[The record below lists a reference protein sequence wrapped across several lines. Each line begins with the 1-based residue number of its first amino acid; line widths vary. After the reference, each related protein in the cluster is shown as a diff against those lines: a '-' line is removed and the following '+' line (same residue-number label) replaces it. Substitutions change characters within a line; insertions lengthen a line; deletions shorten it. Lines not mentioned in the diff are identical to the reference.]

1 MALQNLNVSSEANS
15 GQGDR
20 LRDAFILLRK
30 MFAEVYGV
38 TYTSDTQDLS
48 TGSIDFKVDAN
59 RVELTNTAN
68 SGTDG
73 YVLTYD
79 DATGGFTLEQK
90 FDGDITGIVAGSG
103 LSGDAASGEATLNID
118 LNDLTEEVIDTAND
132 LFAFVDSSDSNNTKK
147 ESIAHLV
154 AGIAGAG
161 LTSTSGSLD
170 VIGGDGITANANEIE
185 VTVDD
190 STVELSATDG
200 SGAIRVKD
208 DGITHAKLEPRYT
221 DSKTD
226 YGSISTDTTIDWS
239 AAAVH
244 EITMTGAATL
254 NFNNYK
260 KGQVIDLLITG
271 NVTITFG
278 TVSGTPSINQV
289 GSSTYDGTKTNI
301 IQVLCTDD
309 DATPTFLFAVG
320 DYTSD
325 TNPS

>member
-1 MALQNLNVSSEANS
+1 MASQNLNVSSEANS

-20 LRDAFILLRK
+20 LRDAFISLRK
-30 MFAEVYGV
+30 MFAEVYGI

-48 TGSIDFKVDAN
+48 GTTFKVDAN

-79 DATGGFTLEQK
+79 DSTGGFTLEQK
-90 FDGDITGIVAGSG
+90 FDGEIGDIVAGNG
-103 LSGDAASGEATLNID
+103 LSGVTQADGNESLNLD
-118 LNDLTEEVIDTAND
+118 LNDLTEAQLDTNAD
-132 LFAFVDSSDSNNTKK
+132 YIAFVDTNDSNATRK
-147 ESIAHLV
+147 EAFTDIVS
-154 AGIAGAG
+154 GIAGAG
-161 LTSTSGSLD
+161 ISASSGVLAVNEDNSTL
-170 VIGGDGITANANEIE
+170 EINSD
-185 VTVDD
+185 T
-190 STVELSATDG
+190 L
-200 SGAIRVKD
+200 RVKD
-208 DGITHAKLEPRYT
+208 DGITHDKLEARYT
-221 DSKTD
+221 ASKTD
-226 YGSISTDTTIDWS
+226 YGNISADTTIDWS

-254 NFNNYK
+254 NFDNYK

-325 TNPS
+325 TNPA

>member
-103 LSGDAASGEATLNID
+103 LTGDASSGEASLAVGAGTGITVN
-118 LNDLTEEVIDTAND
+118 AND
-132 LFAFVDSSDSNNTKK
+132 VQISDNGVDFQQL
-147 ESIAHLV
+147 A
-154 AGIAGAG
+154 A
-161 LTSTSGSLD
+161 
-170 VIGGDGITANANEIE
+170 
-185 VTVDD
+185 
-190 STVELSATDG
+190 
-200 SGAIRVKD
+200 
-208 DGITHAKLEPRYT
+208 RYT
-221 DSKTD
+221 EKET
-226 YGSISTDTTIDWS
+226 ITT
-239 AAAVH
+239 
-244 EITMTGAATL
+244 TTGTINLDASSYAIFELTGNL
-254 NFNNYK
+254 GTVQLDINNMK
-260 KGQVIDLLITG
+260 KGQVIDILLTGSDLSSAVITLAD
-271 NVTITFG
+271 NFTT
-278 TVSGTPSINQV
+278 SQINKV
-289 GSSTYDGTKTNI
+289 GSTSLDTSKKNI
-301 IQVLCTDD
+301 LQVLCADD
-309 DATPTFLFAVG
+309 NDADAILNYAIATYEA
-320 DYTSD
+320 D
-325 TNPS
+325 TNPD